1 MIQKIIDDREMLDF
15 NLGDL
20 VAEFEIDVSYLCPG
34 DIDEAEYELFSN
46 QYAYIKF
53 GLILE
58 KFRNQC
64 WWKRCSEKF
73 QDFREFC
80 QQKVKLNRWQVSNAI
95 KSANVAMRLVFLGFS
110 ELPRNAS
117 QALAL
122 ADLSLERLGEVW
134 GNITKDIAPHKITT
148 DVIKREIS
156 PDVQPL
162 ATTIRIPTV
171 LLERLREQAQ
181 DVGLSLNGYLE
192 QLADGQLPDGGRD
205 VDPEPL
211 TDEQIACLDRLDLE
225 WKLVPSADAGAEITI
240 VGAAARSGNSNSPN
254 VRLHFDRLPTVGY

>member
-1 MIQKIIDDREMLDF
+1 M
-15 NLGDL
+15 
-20 VAEFEIDVSYLCPG
+20 
-34 DIDEAEYELFSN
+34 
-46 QYAYIKF
+46 
-53 GLILE
+53 
-58 KFRNQC
+58 
-64 WWKRCSEKF
+64 
-73 QDFREFC
+73 
-80 QQKVKLNRWQVSNAI
+80 KLNRWQVSNAI
-95 KSANVAMRLVFLGFS
+95 KSANVAMRLAFLGFS

-134 GNITKDIAPHKITT
+134 GNITKDITSHKITT

-171 LLERLREQAQ
+171 LLERLRKQAQ

-205 VDPEPL
+205 VEPEPL
-211 TDEQIACLDRLDLE
+211 TDEQVACLDRLELE
-225 WKLVPSADAGAEITI
+225 WKLFPCADAGAEISI
-240 VGAAARSGNSNSPN
+240 FGAVAQSGNCNAPKKPDP
-254 VRLHFDRLPTVGY
+254 F

>member
-1 MIQKIIDDREMLDF
+1 MEITIDNAQMLDF
-15 NLGDL
+15 NLGNL

-34 DIDEAEYELFSN
+34 DIDEAEYELFAN

-95 KSANVAMRLVFLGFS
+95 KSANVAMRLAFLGFS

-134 GNITKDIAPHKITT
+134 GNITQNIASHKITT

-156 PDVQPL
+156 PDAQPL
-162 ATTIRIPTV
+162 ASTIRIPTV
-171 LLERLREQAQ
+171 LLERLREQAEN
-181 DVGLSLNGYLE
+181 VGLSLNGYLE
-192 QLADGQLPDGGRD
+192 QLADGQSADGSRD
-205 VDPEPL
+205 IDPEPL
-211 TDEQIACLDRLDLE
+211 TDEQVACLDRLELE
-225 WKLVPSADAGAEITI
+225 WKLFPSADAEAEITI
-240 VGAAARSGNSNSPN
+240 VGAVAQ
-254 VRLHFDRLPTVGY
+254 

>member
-1 MIQKIIDDREMLDF
+1 MQTTVEDREMLDF
-15 NLGDL
+15 SLRNL

-34 DIDEAEYELFSN
+34 DIDEAEYELLSN

-134 GNITKDIAPHKITT
+134 GNITQDIAHQSYSLL
-148 DVIKREIS
+148 DS
-156 PDVQPL
+156 L
-162 ATTIRIPTV
+162 AR
-171 LLERLREQAQ
+171 
-181 DVGLSLNGYLE
+181 
-192 QLADGQLPDGGRD
+192 
-205 VDPEPL
+205 
-211 TDEQIACLDRLDLE
+211 QI
-225 WKLVPSADAGAEITI
+225 G
-240 VGAAARSGNSNSPN
+240 
-254 VRLHFDRLPTVGY
+254 